1 MNWIYRMLSDA
12 PLTLDGKFRRTRDGI
27 KDVRSAHAGFAGASH
42 P

>member
-1 MNWIYRMLSDA
+1 MNWIYRTLSDA
-12 PLTLDGKFRRTRDGI
+12 PLTLDGKFRRARNGI

>member
-1 MNWIYRMLSDA
+1 MRHSL
-12 PLTLDGKFRRTRDGI
+12 LTASFGERETRV